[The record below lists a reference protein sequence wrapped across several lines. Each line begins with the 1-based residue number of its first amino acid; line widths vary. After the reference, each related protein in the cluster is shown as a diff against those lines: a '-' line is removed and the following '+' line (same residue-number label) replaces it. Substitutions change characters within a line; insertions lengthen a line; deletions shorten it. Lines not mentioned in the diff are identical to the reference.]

1 MLLEPLAPFDLA
13 VTPAVLRWFSGT
25 RSGWP
30 ARDLHDSQWRERS
43 KWLKKCSQKLAHKSP
58 TTVLLGHWLAPNGA
72 SDTKSVC
79 LSLLFKASEKYN
91 FFSRWH
97 GQMLHPSLLHVAF
110 ALLAPDPGKCILLQV
125 RLTWQ
130 QCSLTWYLFSTQG
143 NSTSFVQT
151 EGFELQRLN
160 SEM

>member
-1 MLLEPLAPFDLA
+1 MGALTTPLQVLKTCYLEPLAPFDLA

-58 TTVLLGHWLAPNGA
+58 TTVLLGHWLAPNRA
-72 SDTKSVC
+72 LDTKSMKSAWVC
-79 LSLLFKASEKYN
+79 SSKLLRNTFFFKGGMVSYM
-91 FFSRWH
+91 
-97 GQMLHPSLLHVAF
+97 MLQPSLFHVAF

-125 RLTWQ
+125 RLTWRKR
-130 QCSLTWYLFSTQG
+130 SLTRY
-143 NSTSFVQT
+143 VPI
-151 EGFELQRLN
+151 LN
-160 SEM
+160 TG